1 MRGRLPA
8 LALALVLLTAGC
20 SPQEAALH
28 ADAGTPAPSSAQEAH
43 ISPPGT
49 SSTNEGSESS
59 SPPTEEK
66 PSPSAGEN
74 SPGPGDS
81 SQDDPVQED
90 PSQAGGGMSP
100 LLGRVVPAVLIVC
113 ALGALAWLLLRM
125 RRTGG
130 KEPRPGGGRDIRLP
144 PAASSADGK
153 EGVLRVAN
161 LHNIGRRR
169 EQQDSF
175 CISDVSDGRA
185 LRKKGLL
192 AVVADGMGGLQ
203 DGAAISQLVSD
214 TFRGRYVRLDLPDP
228 DAFLLDSARQAETA
242 AEEYMR
248 QAGTDGGSTL
258 VAVLIRDGMLRFVSV
273 GDSKLYLL
281 RDGQLIQ
288 INHEHTFGNLLR
300 EKAARG
306 EVDPEEPFVNP
317 RRDALVAY
325 IGMGSLNT
333 VDRSASP
340 IPLAFGDKVLLCSD
354 GVSNALGQEALIAAM
369 EGDVLEAAQRME
381 EAILSQQLPEQDNFT
396 GVLVEYAA
404 PPAPSPSKAQSK
416 DDF

>member
-74 SPGPGDS
+74 SPGPGEP

-125 RRTGG
+125 RRPGG

-144 PAASSADGK
+144 PAASADGK